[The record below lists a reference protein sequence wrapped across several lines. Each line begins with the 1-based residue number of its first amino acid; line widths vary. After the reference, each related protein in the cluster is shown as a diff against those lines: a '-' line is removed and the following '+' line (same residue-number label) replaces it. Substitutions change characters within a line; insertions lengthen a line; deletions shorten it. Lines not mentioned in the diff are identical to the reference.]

1 MTYIEFEPIVNFEEL
16 NNNLS
21 RILNNNSVQD
31 VKHANSLIP
40 KIDISEDEK
49 NIYLDAELPG
59 VKKEDLTIKLEDNK
73 LTISGE
79 KKNTIEN
86 YENKRFFNRER
97 IFGTFEKVFTI
108 QTEINKD
115 NIKAEFEN
123 GVLSLTIE
131 KFVPEKKERTIEIK

>member
-1 MTYIEFEPIVNFEEL
+1 MTFIEFEPIVNFEEL
-16 NNNLS
+16 NNNIS

-49 NIYLDAELPG
+49 NIYMEAELPG
-59 VKKEDLTIKLEDNK
+59 VKKEDLKIKLEDNK

-79 KKNTIEN
+79 KKHAAEN
-86 YENKRFFNRER
+86 EENKRFFSRER

-123 GVLSLTIE
+123 GVLSLTIG
-131 KFVPEKKERTIEIK
+131 KFVPKKKERTIEIK

>member
-1 MTYIEFEPIVNFEEL
+1 MTFIEFEPIVNFEEL
-16 NNNLS
+16 NNNIS

-49 NIYLDAELPG
+49 NIYMEAELPG
-59 VKKEDLTIKLEDNK
+59 VKKEDLKIKLEDNK

-79 KKNTIEN
+79 KKHAAEN
-86 YENKRFFNRER
+86 EENKRFFSRER

>member
-1 MTYIEFEPIVNFEEL
+1 MTFIEFEPIVNFEEL
-16 NNNLS
+16 NNNIS

-31 VKHANSLIP
+31 VKHENSLIP

-49 NIYLDAELPG
+49 NIYMEAELPG
-59 VKKEDLTIKLEDNK
+59 VKKEDLKIKLEDNK

-79 KKNTIEN
+79 KKHAAEN
-86 YENKRFFNRER
+86 EENKRFFSRER

>member
-1 MTYIEFEPIVNFEEL
+1 MTFIEFEPIVNFEEL

-21 RILNNNSVQD
+21 RVLNNNSIPD

-49 NIYLDAELPG
+49 NIYLEAELPG
-59 VKKEDLTIKLEDNK
+59 VRKEDLKVKIEDKK

-79 KKNTIEN
+79 KKNQNEKN
-86 YENKRFFNRER
+86 EKRSFYNRER

-108 QTEINKD
+108 QTDIKKD
-115 NIKAEFEN
+115 NIKAEFES

-131 KFVPEKKERTIEIK
+131 KFIPEKKERTIEIK

>member
-1 MTYIEFEPIVNFEEL
+1 MTFIEFEPIVNFEEL
-16 NNNLS
+16 NDNIS
-21 RILNNNSVQD
+21 RILNNNSTQGI
-31 VKHANSLIP
+31 KNTNSLIP

-49 NIYLDAELPG
+49 NIYLEAELPG
-59 VKKEDLTIKLEDNK
+59 VKKENLRIKLEDNK

-79 KKNTIEN
+79 KKNPFESD
-86 YENKRFFNRER
+86 KSKKFFSRER

-108 QTEINKD
+108 QQEINQE

-123 GVLSLTIE
+123 GVLSVVIE

>member
-1 MTYIEFEPIVNFEEL
+1 M
-16 NNNLS
+16 
-21 RILNNNSVQD
+21 NNNSIPD

-49 NIYLDAELPG
+49 NIYLEAELPG
-59 VKKEDLTIKLEDNK
+59 VRKEDLKVKLEDNK

-79 KKNTIEN
+79 KKNNAEKD
-86 YENKRFFNRER
+86 NKKSFYNRER

-108 QTEINKD
+108 QTGINKD

-131 KFVPEKKERTIEIK
+131 KFIPEKKERTIEIK